1 MITPEMK
8 EVLVHYNQG
17 LTLYKDQKFK
27 EALDCFKKG
36 LEIIP
41 DDGPSLMYVKRCK
54 EFIEN
59 PPPVDWDGVYIMK
72 TK

>member
-36 LEIIP
+36 LEI
-41 DDGPSLMYVKRCK
+41 DKNYFRRNKFMGLGEK
-54 EFIEN
+54 EKE
-59 PPPVDWDGVYIMK
+59 
-72 TK
+72 